1 MRGNLHRMSDSLPIF
16 VFDKD
21 GVIVESEP
29 IKLRLFE
36 ELFAKEHAEH
46 VPAVREF
53 NRANVGM
60 ARRDKLVHVLGNV
73 IGITEDLERE
83 IDQYLDR
90 SYHFVKEALLKAPSV
105 AGVLPF
111 IQESPHTKYVCSSA
125 LHAEVVDQ
133 LQALD
138 IEDLFTE
145 VYAFPDKKA
154 EVLSALKERHPGRP
168 IVFWGDTILDYNAS
182 QKAQVTFIGVRKPD
196 GNPFAD
202 LGVHTIP
209 DFADGAALH
218 AWITEETGG

>member
-1 MRGNLHRMSDSLPIF
+1 MSDALPIF

-36 ELFAKEHAEH
+36 ELFAADHAEH
-46 VPAVREF
+46 VPAIRKY
-53 NRANVGM
+53 NRANIGM
-60 ARRDKLVHVLGNV
+60 ARRDKLEYVLGNL
-73 IGITEDLERE
+73 IGIREDLERE

-90 SYHFVKEALLKAPSV
+90 SYHFVKAALLKAPPV

-111 IQESPHTKYVCSSA
+111 IRESPHTKYVCSSA

-133 LQALD
+133 LQALGIQD
-138 IEDLFTE
+138 HFAE

-154 EVLSALKERHPGRP
+154 NVLLALKKLHPGKP

-196 GNPFAD
+196 GNPFLD
-202 LGVHTIP
+202 LGVHTIS
-209 DFADGAALH
+209 DFEDSAALH
-218 AWITEETGG
+218 AWITGETSV

>member
-1 MRGNLHRMSDSLPIF
+1 MPDSLPIF

-21 GVIVESEP
+21 GVLVESEP

-36 ELFAKEHAEH
+36 ELFEQDHAEH
-46 VPAVREF
+46 VPAIREF
-53 NRANVGM
+53 NRANVGL
-60 ARRDKLVHVLGNV
+60 ARREKLEHVLGNV
-73 IGITEDLERE
+73 IGIQDNLDQE

-90 SYHFVKEALLKAPSV
+90 SYHFVKAALLEAPPV

-133 LQALD
+133 LQALGIAD
-138 IEDLFTE
+138 HFDE

-154 EVLSALKERHPGRP
+154 DVLTTLKTRHPGSP

-202 LGVHTIP
+202 LAVHTIS
-209 DFADGAALH
+209 DFEDADALH
-218 AWITEETGG
+218 AWIAEETSG

>member
-1 MRGNLHRMSDSLPIF
+1 MSDSLPIF

-36 ELFAKEHAEH
+36 ELFADEHAEH
-46 VPAVREF
+46 VPAIREF
-53 NRANVGM
+53 NRANIGM
-60 ARRDKLVHVLGNV
+60 ARRDKLEHVLGNV
-73 IGITEDLERE
+73 IGIQKDLDRE

-90 SYHFVKEALLKAPSV
+90 SYHFVKEALLKAPPV
-105 AGVLPF
+105 AGFLPF

-133 LQALD
+133 LEALG
-138 IEDLFTE
+138 IEDHFKE

-154 EVLSALKERHPGRP
+154 DVLSALKNQHPGRP

-182 QKAQVTFIGVRKPD
+182 QKAEVTFIGVRKPD
-196 GNPFAD
+196 GNPFSD

-209 DFADGAALH
+209 DFEDGAALH
-218 AWITEETGG
+218 AWITEETSG